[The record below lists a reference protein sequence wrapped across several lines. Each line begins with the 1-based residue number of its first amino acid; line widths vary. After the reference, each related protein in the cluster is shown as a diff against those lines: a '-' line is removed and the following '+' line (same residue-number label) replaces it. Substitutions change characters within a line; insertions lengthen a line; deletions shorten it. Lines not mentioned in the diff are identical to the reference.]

1 MFRFFHTVLCLEKL
15 IIIII
20 DMQLLLNVI
29 FCIRTWN
36 QIPNW
41 A

>member
-20 DMQLLLNVI
+20 DMQLLNVI